1 MLTSDLAAMYKQVHT
16 LSSQELDQLPYGAI
30 RLDKEGK
37 ILSYNRY
44 ESTISGVAKDRALGR
59 NFFKDIAPCTDV
71 KEFHGRFKEGI
82 ARKKLH
88 EKFRYH
94 FPFKKNPK
102 TVLITLFYHDDTEEV
117 WVFVQPME

>member
-16 LSSQELDQLPYGAI
+16 LSAQELDELPYGAI
-30 RLDKEGK
+30 RLDKEGR

-44 ESTISGVAKDRALGR
+44 ESTLSGVPQESARGK
-59 NFFKDIAPCTDV
+59 NFFKDVAPCTDV
-71 KEFHGRFKEGI
+71 KEFHGRFKEGV

-94 FPFKKNPK
+94 FPFKKNPR
-102 TVLITLFYHDDTEEV
+102 TVLITLFYHD
-117 WVFVQPME
+117 